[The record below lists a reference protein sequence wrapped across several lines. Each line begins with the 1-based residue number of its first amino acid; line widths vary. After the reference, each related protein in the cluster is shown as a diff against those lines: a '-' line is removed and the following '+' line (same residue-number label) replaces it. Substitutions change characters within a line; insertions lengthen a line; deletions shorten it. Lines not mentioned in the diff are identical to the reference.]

1 MRQKRILA
9 VHDISCVGKCSLTV
23 ALPIISAA
31 GVECAVLPTAV
42 LSTHTGGFTGF
53 TFRDLTGDIKPIGAH
68 WSSLGIRFDAI
79 YTGFLG
85 SFEQIELV
93 KELIDGMSGQDVKV
107 YVDPVMADKGKMYSV
122 FGPDFPAGMRSLCE
136 KADLIMPNMTEL
148 AFMLGFEY
156 KDVPYTREYVDDILD
171 KAKAIGAPRIV
182 ITGISYE
189 PGKIGAVYRDYVT
202 GDQGEV
208 MADEIPGYYHGTGD
222 VFGSALVGALE
233 SGAALKDAVSMAVEL
248 TVSSIVRTHSACTD
262 VRFGVNFECGLTQYA
277 RSIRDKAPLRIAST
291 DDDIMSIDAMAKV
304 VWPETYDPIIPE
316 GQAEYMVKRF
326 QTAEA
331 IRKQISE
338 GFVYEIAR
346 LDGEDVGYCGYKM
359 EGEDV
364 LYVSKLYVLA
374 EGRKS
379 GIGKLM
385 LEAAMDAGR
394 AVGAK
399 RMHLSVNKS
408 NVRAI
413 EFYEHMGLVKESSY
427 YGEVGDGFYYDDYR
441 MGCDL

>member
-1 MRQKRILA
+1 MRQKRLLA

-53 TFRDLTGDIKPIGAH
+53 TFRDLARDIKPIGEH
-68 WSSLGIRFDAI
+68 WSSLKLRFDSI

-93 KELIDGMSGQDVKV
+93 KELIDSISHDGFKV

-136 KADLIMPNMTEL
+136 KADLIMPNLTEL

-156 KDVPYTREYVDDILD
+156 KDGPYTREYVDDVLD
-171 KAKAIGAPRIV
+171 RAKAIGAPRIV

-189 PGKIGAVYRDYVT
+189 AGKVGAVYKDYVT
-202 GDQGEV
+202 GEQGDV
-208 MADEIPGYYHGTGD
+208 MADEVPGYYHGTGD

-233 SGAALKDAVSMAVEL
+233 SGAELKDAVSIAVDL
-248 TVSSIVRTHSACTD
+248 TVGSIIRTHNAGTD
-262 VRFGVNFECGLTQYA
+262 VRFGVNFECGLPVYA
-277 RSIRDKAPLRIAST
+277 RSIRDKASIRMAASEE
-291 DDDIMSIDAMAKV
+291 DIQSIDAMAKV

-326 QTAEA
+326 QTADA

-338 GFVYEIAR
+338 GYVYDIAR
-346 LDGEDVGYCGYKM
+346 LDGEDVGYCGYRM
-359 EGEDV
+359 ESEDM

-374 EGRKS
+374 NGRKS
-379 GIGKLM
+379 GLGKLM

-394 AVGAK
+394 AAGAK

-413 EFYEHMGLVKESSY
+413 EFYEHMGLVKESSN
-427 YGEVGDGFYYDDYR
+427 YGEIGDGFYYDDYR
-441 MGCDL
+441 MGREL

>member
-1 MRQKRILA
+1 MRQKRVLA

-53 TFRDLTGDIKPIGAH
+53 TFRDLAGDIKPIGDH
-68 WSSLGIRFDAI
+68 WASLKLRFDSI

-93 KELIDGMSGQDVKV
+93 KELIDSISHDGFKV

-136 KADLIMPNMTEL
+136 KADLIMPNLTEL

-156 KDVPYTREYVDDILD
+156 KDGPYTKEYVDDVLD
-171 KAKAIGAPRIV
+171 KAKAIGASRIV
-182 ITGISYE
+182 ITGISFE
-189 PGKIGAVYRDYVT
+189 AGKVGAVYKDYET
-202 GDQGEV
+202 GEQGDV
-208 MADEIPGYYHGTGD
+208 MADEVPGYYHGTGD

-233 SGAALKDAVSMAVEL
+233 SGAELKDAVSIAVDL
-248 TVSSIVRTHSACTD
+248 TVGSIIRTHSAGTD
-262 VRFGVNFECGLTQYA
+262 VRFGVNFECGLPVYA
-277 RSIRDKAPLRIAST
+277 RSIRDKASIRMAASEE
-291 DDDIMSIDAMAKV
+291 DILSIDAMAKV

-331 IRKQISE
+331 IRKQLSD
-338 GFVYEIAR
+338 GYVYDIAR
-346 LDGEDVGYCGYKM
+346 LNGKDIGYCGYKLD
-359 EGEDV
+359 GDA
-364 LYVSKLYVLA
+364 LFISKLYVLA
-374 EGRKS
+374 DGRKS
-379 GIGKLM
+379 GLGKALM
-385 LEAAMDAGR
+385 EAAMDAGR

-399 RMHLSVNKS
+399 RMYLSVNKS
-408 NVRAI
+408 NIRAI
-413 EFYEHMGLVKESSY
+413 EFYEHMGLVKESAS

-441 MGCDL
+441 MGREL

>member
-156 KDVPYTREYVDDILD
+156 KDVPY
-171 KAKAIGAPRIV
+171 
-182 ITGISYE
+182 
-189 PGKIGAVYRDYVT
+189 
-202 GDQGEV
+202 
-208 MADEIPGYYHGTGD
+208 
-222 VFGSALVGALE
+222 
-233 SGAALKDAVSMAVEL
+233 
-248 TVSSIVRTHSACTD
+248 
-262 VRFGVNFECGLTQYA
+262 
-277 RSIRDKAPLRIAST
+277 
-291 DDDIMSIDAMAKV
+291 
-304 VWPETYDPIIPE
+304 
-316 GQAEYMVKRF
+316 
-326 QTAEA
+326 
-331 IRKQISE
+331 
-338 GFVYEIAR
+338 
-346 LDGEDVGYCGYKM
+346 
-359 EGEDV
+359 
-364 LYVSKLYVLA
+364 
-374 EGRKS
+374 
-379 GIGKLM
+379 
-385 LEAAMDAGR
+385 
-394 AVGAK
+394 
-399 RMHLSVNKS
+399 
-408 NVRAI
+408 
-413 EFYEHMGLVKESSY
+413 
-427 YGEVGDGFYYDDYR
+427 
-441 MGCDL
+441 